1 MGFVAISKLALAAG
15 AAINNV
21 TIAML
26 ITRMIFIVRPF
37 SATLIRVYLPTSLDL
52 LSTPKR
58 ERNSQMPTYQY
69 ACSDCGHQFDA
80 FQSFSEASLTTCP
93 ECKGTVRKV
102 YSAVGVV
109 FKGSGFYKT
118 DSVKSTTS
126 ETPAATTPA
135 AAPAAAPA
143 PKAD

>member
-1 MGFVAISKLALAAG
+1 MGFVAMSELALAAG
-15 AAINNV
+15 AAINNA

-26 ITRMIFIVRPF
+26 NIRMIFIARPF
-37 SATLIRVYLPTSLDL
+37 SATLIRIYLPTSLDL
-52 LSTPKR
+52 LSTPNR

-69 ACSDCGHQFDA
+69 ACSDCGHQFEA

-93 ECKGTVRKV
+93 ECNGTVRKV